1 MGQQRE
7 IDKRTGLKTKTR
19 PFMLPVSESS
29 FSADRIRFRDTGSVF
44 LDYTIDNKNGFPVVD
59 TDVVHL
65 SGGNERYFYQ
75 REHFKYSERSTQT
88 SAYNEFQ
95 PTIAD
100 NYCIRNGSL
109 RIFINGVEQSS
120 NTDQTASASAD
131 FFVDST
137 QKKIRIHTLTYD
149 NYGVKL
155 KSGSIV
161 TEGDSNFLPPTT
173 TGDGSESSI
182 QISFQR
188 EASV

>member
-7 IDKRTGLKTKTR
+7 IDKRTGLKGRTR
-19 PFMLPVSESS
+19 AFMYPVSESS
-29 FSADRIRFRDTGSVF
+29 FSGDRVMFNDTGSIR
-44 LDYTIDNKNGFPVVD
+44 LDYSMDNKNGFPVVD

-65 SGGNERYFYQ
+65 SGGNERYYQQ
-75 REHFKYSERSTQT
+75 REHFTYSERTT
-88 SAYNEFQ
+88 DTLYYNEFQ

-137 QKKIRIHTLTYD
+137 QKKIRVHRLTYD
-149 NYGVKL
+149 NYGTEL
-155 KSGSIV
+155 RSGSVIL
-161 TEGDSNFLPPTT
+161 EGDSSFLPPTT

-188 EASV
+188 EASL

>member
-1 MGQQRE
+1 MGRQGE
-7 IDKRTGLKTKTR
+7 IDKRTGLKGRTR
-19 PFMLPVSESS
+19 AFMFPVSESS
-29 FSADRIRFRDTGSVF
+29 FSADRVMFNDTGSIR
-44 LDYTIDNKNGFPVVD
+44 LDYSIDNKNGFPVVD
-59 TDVVHL
+59 TDIIHL
-65 SGGNERYFYQ
+65 SSGNERYYQQ
-75 REHFKYSERSTQT
+75 REHFKYSDRNTQT
-88 SAYNEFQ
+88 SQYNEFL

-109 RIFINGVEQSS
+109 RIFINGVEQFS

-137 QKKIRIHTLTYD
+137 QKKIRIHRLTYD
-149 NYGVKL
+149 NYGTEL
-155 KSGSIV
+155 RSGSVILQD
-161 TEGDSNFLPPTT
+161 DSNFLPPTL

>member
-1 MGQQRE
+1 MALQRE

-65 SGGNERYFYQ
+65 SGGNERYYQQ
-75 REHFKYSERSTQT
+75 REHFKYSERNTQT
-88 SAYNEFQ
+88 SQYNEFL

-137 QKKIRIHTLTYD
+137 QKKIRVHRLTYD
-149 NYGVKL
+149 NYGTEL
-155 KSGSIV
+155 RSGSVIV
-161 TEGDSNFLPPTT
+161 EGDSDFLPPTI
-173 TGDGSESSI
+173 TGDVSESSI

-188 EASV
+188 EASL

>member
-7 IDKRTGLKTKTR
+7 IDKRTGLKGRTR
-19 PFMLPVSESS
+19 AFMYPVSESS
-29 FSADRIRFRDTGSVF
+29 FSGDRVMFNDTGSIR
-44 LDYTIDNKNGFPVVD
+44 LDYSMDNKNGFPVVD

-65 SGGNERYFYQ
+65 SSGNERYFYQ

-88 SAYNEFQ
+88 SVYNEFQ

-137 QKKIRIHTLTYD
+137 QKKIRVHRLTYD
-149 NYGVKL
+149 NYGTEL
-155 KSGSIV
+155 RSGSVIV
-161 TEGDSNFLPPTT
+161 EGDSDFLPPTT

-188 EASV
+188 EASL

>member
-1 MGQQRE
+1 MAQQRE
-7 IDKRTGLKTKTR
+7 IDKRTGLKGRTR
-19 PFMLPVSESS
+19 AFMYPVSESS
-29 FSADRIRFRDTGSVF
+29 FSGDRVMFNDTGSIR
-44 LDYTIDNKNGFPVVD
+44 LDYSMDNKNGFPVVD

-65 SGGNERYFYQ
+65 SGGNERYLAQ

-137 QKKIRIHTLTYD
+137 QKKIRVHRLTYD
-149 NYGVKL
+149 NYGTEL
-155 KSGSIV
+155 RSGSVIL
-161 TEGDSNFLPPTT
+161 EGDSSFLPPTT

-188 EASV
+188 EASL

>member
-1 MGQQRE
+1 MGRQRE
-7 IDKRTGLKTKTR
+7 IDKRTGLKGRTR
-19 PFMLPVSESS
+19 AFMFPVSESS
-29 FSADRIRFRDTGSVF
+29 FSADRVMFNDTGSIR
-44 LDYTIDNKNGFPVVD
+44 LDYSMDNKNGFPVVD

-65 SGGNERYFYQ
+65 SSGNERYFYQ
-75 REHFKYSERSTQT
+75 REHFKYSERNTQT

-109 RIFINGVEQSS
+109 RIFINGVEQFS

-137 QKKIRIHTLTYD
+137 QKKIRIHRLTYD
-149 NYGVKL
+149 NYGTEL
-155 KSGSIV
+155 RSGSIIL
-161 TEGDSNFLPPTT
+161 ENDSSFLPPTT

>member
-7 IDKRTGLKTKTR
+7 IDKRTGLKGRTR
-19 PFMLPVSESS
+19 AFMYPVSESS
-29 FSADRIRFRDTGSVF
+29 FSGDRVMFNDTGSIR
-44 LDYTIDNKNGFPVVD
+44 LDYSMDNKNGFPVVD

-65 SGGNERYFYQ
+65 SSGNERYFYQ

-88 SAYNEFQ
+88 SVYNEFQ

-155 KSGSIV
+155 KSGSVV
-161 TEGDSNFLPPTT
+161 TEGDGNFLPPTT

-188 EASV
+188 EASL

>member
-1 MGQQRE
+1 MAQQRE

-29 FSADRIRFRDTGSVF
+29 FSGDRIRFRDTGSAN

-59 TDVVHL
+59 TDIVHL

-75 REHFKYSERSTQT
+75 REHFTYSERSTQT

-109 RIFINGVEQSS
+109 RIFINGVEQFS

-137 QKKIRIHTLTYD
+137 QKKIRIHRLTYD
-149 NYGVKL
+149 NYGTEL
-155 KSGSIV
+155 KSGSV
-161 TEGDSNFLPPTT
+161 LDPSDFLPPTV

-188 EASV
+188 EASL

>member
-1 MGQQRE
+1 MAQQRE

-29 FSADRIRFRDTGSVF
+29 FSGDRIRFRDTGSAN

-59 TDVVHL
+59 TDIVHL

-75 REHFKYSERSTQT
+75 REHFKYSERSAQT
-88 SAYNEFQ
+88 SEYNEFQ

-100 NYCIRNGSL
+100 NYCIRNGGL
-109 RIFINGVEQSS
+109 RIFINGVEQFS

-131 FFVDST
+131 FFIDST
-137 QKKIRIHTLTYD
+137 QKKIRIHRLTYD
-149 NYGVKL
+149 NYGVEL

-161 TEGDSNFLPPTT
+161 LEGDSGFLPPTT
-173 TGDGSESSI
+173 SGDGSESSI

-188 EASV
+188 EASL

>member
-7 IDKRTGLKTKTR
+7 IDKRTGLKGRTR
-19 PFMLPVSESS
+19 AFMYPVSESS
-29 FSADRIRFRDTGSVF
+29 FSGDRVMFNDTGSIR
-44 LDYTIDNKNGFPVVD
+44 LDYSMDNKNGFPVVD

-65 SGGNERYFYQ
+65 SGGNERYYQQ
-75 REHFKYSERSTQT
+75 REHFKYSERNTQT
-88 SAYNEFQ
+88 SQYNEFL

-155 KSGSIV
+155 KSGSVV
-161 TEGDSNFLPPTT
+161 TEGDGNFLPPTT

-188 EASV
+188 EASL

>member
-1 MGQQRE
+1 MAIQRE
-7 IDKRTGLKTKTR
+7 IDKRTGLKGRTSKFT
-19 PFMLPVSESS
+19 FPVSESK
-29 FSADRIRFRDTGSVF
+29 FSGDRVMFNDTGSIR
-44 LDYTIDNKNGFPVVD
+44 LDYSMDNKNGFPVVD

-109 RIFINGVEQSS
+109 RIFINGVEQFS

-131 FFVDST
+131 FFIDST
-137 QKKIRIHTLTYD
+137 QKKIRIHRLTYD
-149 NYGVKL
+149 NYGTEL
-155 KSGSIV
+155 KSGSV
-161 TEGDSNFLPPTT
+161 LDPSDFLPPTT

-182 QISFQR
+182 QISFQK
-188 EASV
+188 EASL

>member
-1 MGQQRE
+1 MARQRE
-7 IDKRTGLKTKTR
+7 IDKRTGLKGRTR
-19 PFMLPVSESS
+19 AFMYPVSESS
-29 FSADRIRFRDTGSVF
+29 FSADRVMFNDTGSIR
-44 LDYTIDNKNGFPVVD
+44 LDYSMDNKNGFPVVD

-65 SGGNERYFYQ
+65 SGGNERYLAQ
-75 REHFKYSERSTQT
+75 REHFTYSERATSTL
-88 SAYNEFQ
+88 YLNEFH

-100 NYCIRNGSL
+100 NYRIRNGSL

-137 QKKIRIHTLTYD
+137 QKKIRIHTLTHD

-155 KSGSIV
+155 KSGSVV

>member
-1 MGQQRE
+1 MGRQRE
-7 IDKRTGLKTKTR
+7 IDKRTGLKGRTR
-19 PFMLPVSESS
+19 AFMFPVSESS
-29 FSADRIRFRDTGSVF
+29 FSADRVMFNDTGSIR
-44 LDYTIDNKNGFPVVD
+44 LDYSIDNKNGFPVVD
-59 TDVVHL
+59 TDIIHL
-65 SGGNERYFYQ
+65 SSGNERYYQQ
-75 REHFKYSERSTQT
+75 REHFKYSERNTQT
-88 SAYNEFQ
+88 SQYNEFL

-109 RIFINGVEQSS
+109 RIFINGVEQFS

-137 QKKIRIHTLTYD
+137 QKKIRVHRLTYD
-149 NYGVKL
+149 NYGTEL
-155 KSGSIV
+155 RSGSVV
-161 TEGDSNFLPPTT
+161 TEGDSSFLPPTT

>member
-1 MGQQRE
+1 MARQRE

-59 TDVVHL
+59 TDIIHL
-65 SGGNERYFYQ
+65 SSGNERYFYQ

-88 SAYNEFQ
+88 SEYNEFQ

-137 QKKIRIHTLTYD
+137 QKKIRVHRLTYD
-149 NYGVKL
+149 NYGTEL
-155 KSGSIV
+155 RSGSVV

-188 EASV
+188 EASL